1 MTMVMFKM
9 KVSAS
14 LCECYHS
21 IIKFTALIEIP
32 SLPDPFRGIDSA
44 LQTPISASSDTV
56 CTPQASNTSSP
67 PDPTPRKSAIHK
79 AFLARQKRW
88 ETEQASELSKCEKF
102 LVETCGCTL
111 ADGAPCSTLFKQQYI
126 MDTRAQCFFL
136 SRDQL
141 DMLIL
146 GSVVCTICEDDD
158 VGVRSGHKPTKRQRT
173 TIEYVHKAY
182 SVCRKTFTFLHGIS
196 KHKLHAI
203 KIISLT
209 TEYPQES
216 METLGNSLSTPLAL
230 TGFWGFFNLSRIML
244 SRMLSFCLVVFLVLS
259 GMM

>member
-1 MTMVMFKM
+1 M
-9 KVSAS
+9 
-14 LCECYHS
+14 
-21 IIKFTALIEIP
+21 
-32 SLPDPFRGIDSA
+32 PDPFRGIDSA
-44 LQTPISASSDTV
+44 LQSPISASSDTV

-158 VGVRSGHKPTKRQRT
+158 VGVRSSHKPTKRQRT

-203 KIISLT
+203 KDHFLDNGISPR
-209 TEYPQES
+209 EH
-216 METLGNSLSTPLAL
+216 GNTGKQPKHSLSFNRILGILQFIQNYAEQHAVLLPGRIP
-230 TGFWGFFNLSRIML
+230 GFKRDDVKVLPS
-244 SRMLSFCLVVFLVLS
+244 SDTKKVFLY
-259 GMM
+259 